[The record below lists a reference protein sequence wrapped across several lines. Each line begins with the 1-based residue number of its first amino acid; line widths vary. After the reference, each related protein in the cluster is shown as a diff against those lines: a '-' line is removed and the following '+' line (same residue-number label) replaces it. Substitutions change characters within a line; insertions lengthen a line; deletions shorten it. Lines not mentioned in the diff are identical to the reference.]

1 MKENFLTSEKV
12 ANALSKMHNNKFTL
26 EELELTKEEMDEL
39 ISATGNIVYNKKEKK
54 YYIDEVNKNN
64 YDIISFASKK
74 EVTERWLELSDIYF
88 GSKFCDYDNLVAVL
102 DWAKAKNI
110 TDVHIAGDLC
120 AGHPKFKNQVKSLI
134 ATTAQGQA
142 DIAVELFSKYPEFKY
157 YCINGER
164 DLSFEKGD
172 SINPI
177 VLVQREL
184 NEKGINFRHINEME
198 ANLVIDGIVK
208 RIHHG
213 SGNLPYTKSYPFE
226 KYMKKLFEKGDNVVI
241 KKRNYNIRLVQFG
254 HFHTDC
260 YQIMGGIHMT
270 STAGMVFDD
279 KGILKENT
287 TYPAAK
293 INEVTIKDAEVIDFK
308 IINYYSSIKGKN

>member
-26 EELELTKEEMDEL
+26 EELELTKAEMDEL
-39 ISATGNIVYNKKEKK
+39 IFYTGNIVYSKKEKK

-74 EVTERWLELSDIYF
+74 EVTERWLEISDIYF
-88 GSKFCDYDNLVAVL
+88 GSQFCDYDSLVAVL
-102 DWAKAKNI
+102 DWAKSENI

-120 AGHPKFKNQVKSLI
+120 AGRPKFKNQVKSLI

-142 DIAVELFSKYPEFKY
+142 DIAVKLFSKYPEFKY

-164 DLSFEKGD
+164 DISFEKGD

-184 NEKGINFRHINEME
+184 NEKGISFRHINEMV
-198 ANLVIDGIVK
+198 ANLVIDGVVK
-208 RIHHG
+208 IIQHG
-213 SGNLPYTKSYPFE
+213 SGNPAYTKSYPIE
-226 KYMKKLFEKGDNVVI
+226 KEMKKIFEKGDNVEI
-241 KKRNYNIRLVQFG
+241 KNRNYNIRLVQFG
-254 HFHTDC
+254 HYHTDC
-260 YQIMGGIHMT
+260 YQIMGGINIT
-270 STAGMVFDD
+270 CTAGMVFDD
-279 KGILKENT
+279 KSILKENT
-287 TYPAAK
+287 TYPSAK
-293 INEVTIKDAEVIDFK
+293 INEVTIKDAEVINFK
-308 IINYYSSIKGKN
+308 TTSYYASRKRTK